1 MKKNRGKMYLI
12 FQVNYGQS
20 SGYIDINQYLQW
32 NTTNSV
38 RFLVWNW
45 GGGYTYGFELW
56 HGGTRIDY
64 TKEGIVGV
72 WGAREND
79 QTRTNQWVYDR
90 INYISF

>member
-1 MKKNRGKMYLI
+1 MYLI

-56 HGGTRIDY
+56 HGGTRTFY
-64 TKEGIVGV
+64 NVQGQAGV
-72 WGAREND
+72 SGAYGND
-79 QTRTNQWVYDR
+79 QSKQNQWVYDHFE
-90 INYISF
+90 YIYFPHITS